1 MRKRRFRGQSDS
13 LDLLLDTIC
22 NTFGG
27 IIFIACLV
35 TLLARET
42 DSGPNRAME
51 QADVDMLKRRI
62 DVATSD
68 LARLEAL
75 VAEQTESRASVSTL
89 AKRRD
94 ELTAVI
100 TEMRAKAAEAGKE
113 AAIQPPAGELQRLRA
128 GNRPLRN
135 EIERLLNAVTSSE
148 KEIARLESRQ
158 KELARKTADTKTKN
172 RENLRFPKEGKQ
184 EKTPFWLIV
193 KHGKIYPVRGDNG
206 DLNNATLVWESKGSQ
221 GDEVTPRPASGAV
234 LPADAENIAAQLRA
248 VAAGR
253 QYLTVCLFPDSY
265 DTWRDLRRIAQTA
278 GLEYGLKFFG
288 QNDQLFMSQGG
299 SAPPP
304 L

>member
-35 TLLARET
+35 TLLTRESNT
-42 DSGPNRAME
+42 GPHRAME

-68 LARLEAL
+68 IEKLEAL
-75 VAEQTESRASVSTL
+75 IAQQTERRAAVSTL
-89 AKRRD
+89 AARRD
-94 ELTAVI
+94 ELTDAI
-100 TEMRAKAAEAGKE
+100 TEMRAKAADAGRQ
-113 AAIQPPAGELQRLRA
+113 AADQPPSGELQRLRA
-128 GNRPLRN
+128 ANRPLRN

-158 KELARKTADTKTKN
+158 KELAKKTAAAKTQN
-172 RENLRFPKEGKQ
+172 REQLRFPKEGKQ
-184 EKTPFWLIV
+184 EKSPFWVIL
-193 KHGKIYPVRGDNG
+193 KHGRIYPVRGDNG
-206 DLNNATLVWESKGSQ
+206 DLNNTTLIWEPV
-221 GDEVTPRPASGAV
+221 GDEGQRVTPRPAAGAV
-234 LPADAENIAAQLRA
+234 LPAEAENLAAQLRA
-248 VAAGR
+248 VSSGR

-265 DTWRDLRRIAQTA
+265 DTWREYRRIAQSV
-278 GLEYGLKFFG
+278 GLEYGLKFFNK
-288 QNDQLFMSQGG
+288 NDDLFMSKNG
-299 SAPPP
+299 STPPP